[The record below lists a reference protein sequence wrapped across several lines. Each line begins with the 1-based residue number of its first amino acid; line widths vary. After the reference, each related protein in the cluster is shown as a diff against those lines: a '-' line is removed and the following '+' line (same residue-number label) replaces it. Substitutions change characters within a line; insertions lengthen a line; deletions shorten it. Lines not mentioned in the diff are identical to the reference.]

1 MPSLGIPHK
10 LVVHHNEGLTK
21 RVFPMPEG
29 IHLMDAWC
37 AEWTILDNIVK
48 LWYNYCIPCLKLFSL
63 DMKQIWAK
71 LALDLIQHRQIR

>member
-1 MPSLGIPHK
+1 MP
-10 LVVHHNEGLTK
+10 V
-21 RVFPMPEG
+21 G

-37 AEWTILDNIVK
+37 AERTILDNIVK

-71 LALDLIQHRQIR
+71 LPLDLIQHRQIR